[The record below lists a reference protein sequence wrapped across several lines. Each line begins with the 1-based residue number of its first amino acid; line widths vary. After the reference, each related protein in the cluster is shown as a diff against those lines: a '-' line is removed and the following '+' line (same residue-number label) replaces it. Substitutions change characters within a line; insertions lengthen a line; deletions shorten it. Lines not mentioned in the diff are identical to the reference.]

1 MKLFF
6 LFSVMILFSSLIFPQ
21 SVLKENSY
29 NLNGGF
35 SFSASETN
43 HPEFDSKSTSVI
55 FNPSF
60 SYHILD
66 VFSIGGNIS
75 YRYSEIK
82 INDNSGER
90 KSITRTLNF
99 GPTARYYFHNKNL
112 SPFVDGSLNYS
123 SILGEDSG
131 GYSVSFGTGI
141 NYFFTKS
148 IALEPKLNYIFSSY
162 ADPDYNSNT
171 LFIGI
176 GLNYHINE

>member
-1 MKLFF
+1 MKPFF
-6 LFSVMILFSSLIFPQ
+6 LFAGMFFFASLIFSQ

-29 NLNGGF
+29 NLSGGF

-43 HPEFDSKSTSVI
+43 HPEFDSRSTSVI

-66 VFSIGGNIS
+66 IFTFGGSIS
-75 YRYSEIK
+75 YRYSETK
-82 INDNSGER
+82 INDDSGER
-90 KSITRTLNF
+90 KSIIRVLNF

-112 SPFVDGSLNYS
+112 SPFVEGSLSYS

-131 GYSVSFGTGI
+131 GYSISFGAGV

-148 IALEPKLNYIFSSY
+148 IALEPKINYVFSSY
-162 ADPDYNSNT
+162 TDPDYNSNT
-171 LFIGI
+171 FFIGI